1 MTDTDR
7 SEKLAEIRGNF
18 GPGVS
23 AQEWAER
30 CAFLLAELD
39 RIASAHKGPVHVVV
53 GDARRSHHGASETQV
68 PTAWNHPHR
77 REVVMFHGWTAGDWA
92 VVVPV
97 FLAASFAF
105 GLLSAWGQKVAA
117 KLS

>member
-1 MTDTDR
+1 
-7 SEKLAEIRGNF
+7 
-18 GPGVS
+18 
-23 AQEWAER
+23 
-30 CAFLLAELD
+30 
-39 RIASAHKGPVHVVV
+39 
-53 GDARRSHHGASETQV
+53 
-68 PTAWNHPHR
+68 
-77 REVVMFHGWTAGDWA
+77 MFHGWTAGDWA